1 MRHVIR
7 VSVLFALSAIVI
19 QPATAAPRK
28 PHSVVLG
35 AVHQEPY
42 SQQGDPAGF
51 ETGDETTL
59 PVRALLVNGVFK
71 EWTTGDN
78 HDVTD
83 RSFVVREA
91 IRMNNALPGDKKE
104 SWVWQRGPWL
114 LVNRDTGRAT
124 ALKLRDYDPAVSEV
138 SWFRDFAA
146 YCGVTPS
153 GKSLYAVVEEISA
166 RKAVLAKKLVTFD
179 AENHPDP
186 ACGPAEW
193 QREPLRVTFHPAG
206 MDAVAFDI
214 DSGSAV
220 QVEGSGGG
228 PRTPAAL
235 PKVK

>member
-1 MRHVIR
+1 MRRLIQI
-7 VSVLFALSAIVI
+7 SILFALSAVVI

-35 AVHQEPY
+35 AVHREPY

-51 ETGDETTL
+51 ETGDEASL

-71 EWTTGDN
+71 EWTTGDS

-104 SWVWQRGPWL
+104 SWVWQRGQWL

-138 SWFRDFAA
+138 SWFRDYAA

-153 GKSLYAVVEEISA
+153 GKCLYAVVEQISV
-166 RKAVLAKKLVTFD
+166 RKAVLAKRLVSYD
-179 AENHPDP
+179 AEKHPNP
-186 ACGPAEW
+186 ACAPADW

-220 QVEGSGGG
+220 QVEGLGGK
-228 PRTPAAL
+228 PQRPVAPPE
-235 PKVK
+235 PK